1 MPRDIVQDR
10 DTGDLGIVSLLKRWG
25 DGQSRSSIDGPS
37 VAVDDTDLLGRL
49 ADTSLVGRMRNEIVR
64 LLMEHRS
71 TLFAFIYASVRD
83 YDIAEE
89 VLQDVSVVICEDSD
103 SFELGTNFGA
113 WAREI
118 ARRRI
123 LAYYRSS
130 KRFPDPLS
138 DEELR
143 NLQAGFDAVDD
154 VSVKQRMA
162 SLVKCLESLKPFAKR
177 LVQLRY
183 ASRCSLCEI
192 SRQVGRQPES
202 VRKALYRTRQSLR
215 ECIERRLR
223 RGDEIV

>member
-1 MPRDIVQDR
+1 
-10 DTGDLGIVSLLKRWG
+10 
-25 DGQSRSSIDGPS
+25 
-37 VAVDDTDLLGRL
+37 
-49 ADTSLVGRMRNEIVR
+49 MRNEIVR
-64 LLMEHRS
+64 LLMEHRG

-83 YDIAEE
+83 YDATEE
-89 VLQDVSVVICEDSD
+89 ILQDVSVAVCESGD

-123 LAYYRSS
+123 LAHFRDA

-138 DEELR
+138 EQELR

-154 VSVKQRMA
+154 VTTKARMA
-162 SLVKCLESLKPFAKR
+162 SLGKCLENLKPFAKR
-177 LVQLRY
+177 LIQLRY
-183 ASRCSLCEI
+183 AGRLSLCEI
-192 SRQVGRQPES
+192 GEQVGRQPES

-223 RGDEIV
+223 GGDEGA

>member
-1 MPRDIVQDR
+1 MGMFLQWTIPPRWAARRMPPER
-10 DTGDLGIVSLLKRWG
+10 
-25 DGQSRSSIDGPS
+25 
-37 VAVDDTDLLGRL
+37 
-49 ADTSLVGRMRNEIVR
+49 RMRNEIVR
-64 LLMEHRS
+64 LLMEHRG

-89 VLQDVSVVICEDSD
+89 VLQDVSVVICQDSE

-123 LAYYRSS
+123 LAYYRNS

-154 VSVKQRMA
+154 VSAKRRMA
-162 SLVKCLESLKPFAKR
+162 SLAKCLESLKPFAKR
-177 LVQLRY
+177 LLQLRY
-183 ASRCSLCEI
+183 AARFSLCEI

-202 VRKALYRTRQSLR
+202 VRKALYRTRQTLR

-223 RGDEIV
+223 RGDETL